1 MKNCIITFRSVT
13 PAQRA
18 EDYLHRA
25 GVDCTLQRTPKWME
39 EKGCGYSIR
48 FDDNLKS
55 TVEQAA
61 LELGINIRA
70 FYSEKT
76 VDGKRKYFKEI

>member
-18 EDYLHRA
+18 EEVLRRA

-39 EKGCGYSIR
+39 QKGCGYSVR
-48 FDDNLKS
+48 VNCQD
-55 TVEQAA
+55 VMAAAA
-61 LELGINIRA
+61 LLRQAGIQFRRAYALDENGAPEELRL
-70 FYSEKT
+70 
-76 VDGKRKYFKEI
+76 

>member
-39 EKGCGYSIR
+39 EKGCGYSVR
-48 FDDNLKS
+48 LSCRDLM
-55 TVEQAA
+55 TAAA
-61 LELGINIRA
+61 LLRQGGIGFRKAYSLGEGGTPEELRL
-70 FYSEKT
+70 
-76 VDGKRKYFKEI
+76 